1 VLLLSACFD
10 NLRIIFAFDCS
21 KLFGLQLV
29 GKSKLGSLLL
39 QLGELVLILGDLLQG
54 GLDELALHVADG
66 DGELVDL
73 EISEDDFSL
82 EEEHLSLELVPLVKV
97 FLADLLEIINTSVV
111 NVSLGSA
118 SLSDDSQSLL
128 SLALL
133 LLLQLL
139 GSLLPEQSPQLLLA
153 LGGHESLLLGH
164 DESLMLL

>member
-1 VLLLSACFD
+1 MW
-10 NLRIIFAFDCS
+10 
-21 KLFGLQLV
+21 KGT
-29 GKSKLGSLLL
+29 
-39 QLGELVLILGDLLQG
+39 
-54 GLDELALHVADG
+54 H
-66 DGELVDL
+66 
-73 EISEDDFSL
+73 
-82 EEEHLSLELVPLVKV
+82 
-97 FLADLLEIINTSVV
+97 LADLLEIINTSVV